1 LESYSE
7 PRNEYRERSRDYVQ
21 NRQPSDRRHRK
32 FPAFILETGVALAL
46 AHGTRALLKTPPFLF
61 QITIS
66 RTTAPTIRTRT
77 VVAVAVGVAL
87 VATGA
92 AGAITT
98 IITTATKAG
107 SDIAVAGAAAA
118 TRDQKNRIITK

>member
-1 LESYSE
+1 
-7 PRNEYRERSRDYVQ
+7 
-21 NRQPSDRRHRK
+21 
-32 FPAFILETGVALAL
+32 LETGVALAL

>member
-1 LESYSE
+1 
-7 PRNEYRERSRDYVQ
+7 
-21 NRQPSDRRHRK
+21 
-32 FPAFILETGVALAL
+32 
-46 AHGTRALLKTPPFLF
+46 
-61 QITIS
+61 
-66 RTTAPTIRTRT
+66 